1 MDIVVA
7 PPPSPTTLGE
17 RIRAARKRRGKTQQ
31 DVADA
36 LGLAR
41 PSVLQWEKSITNP
54 SLRNL
59 QKFCDYL
66 EIEIESVVG
75 DDFIGRTIVHDPSD
89 EDIARSTLKLI
100 DRIRAVATTEIGF
113 EPTRD
118 QALKW
123 LVKKGGIEDL
133 I

>member
-7 PPPSPTTLGE
+7 PPPNPTTLGE
-17 RIRAARKRRGKTQQ
+17 RIREARKRRGKTQQ

-41 PSVLQWEKSITNP
+41 PSVLQWEKGITNP

-75 DDFIGRTIVHDPSD
+75 DDFIGRTIEHEPSN